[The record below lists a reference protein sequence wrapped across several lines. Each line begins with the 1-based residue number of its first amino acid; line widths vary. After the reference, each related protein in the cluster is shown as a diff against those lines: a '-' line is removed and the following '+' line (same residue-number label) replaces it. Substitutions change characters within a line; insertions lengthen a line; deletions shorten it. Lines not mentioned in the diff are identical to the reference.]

1 MITRWMLLTQLVV
14 VEMKTRRRPVTED
27 RAAKNNS
34 ISVRI
39 YTAGAPGDV
48 RTVVVAPRDY

>member
-1 MITRWMLLTQLVV
+1 MLLTQLVV